1 VSGSS
6 DAPKHIAEGAFT
18 ATVLQ
23 KIAARIGVDMPVVDA
38 VCALL
43 AREASI
49 DVVVSALLA
58 RPLRTEG

>member
-1 VSGSS
+1 V
-6 DAPKHIAEGAFT
+6 DTPMHIAEGAFT
-18 ATVLQ
+18 STVLQ

-43 AREASI
+43 AHEASI
-49 DVVVSALLA
+49 DVVVNDLLA